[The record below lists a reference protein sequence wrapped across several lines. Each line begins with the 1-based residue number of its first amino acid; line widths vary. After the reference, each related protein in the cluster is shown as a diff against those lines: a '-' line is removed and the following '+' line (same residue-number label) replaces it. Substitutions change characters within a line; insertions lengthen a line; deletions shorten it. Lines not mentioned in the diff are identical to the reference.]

1 MAAPTETF
9 LPRRQEGDAGGG
21 CPGRGFSLPF
31 EERLGPR
38 GWGVEGEEVPLLPP
52 PTGGAQR
59 WGRTGMD
66 VSGSRLWHPSQ
77 ALALLFVLQ
86 RFLFLLILPLCA
98 HFPPVMILK
107 TKQ

>member
-38 GWGVEGEEVPLLPP
+38 GWGVRRFRCCPHPL
-52 PTGGAQR
+52 GGLSDGAER
-59 WGRTGMD
+59 GWMSLVHG
-66 VSGSRLWHPSQ
+66 SGTQ
-77 ALALLFVLQ
+77 A
-86 RFLFLLILPLCA
+86 RHWLC
-98 HFPPVMILK
+98 FS
-107 TKQ
+107 